1 MKYNEVHFDSYLN
14 DYNNNNL
21 HPKINTLFD
30 QLPNNILDLPNLICY
45 GPSGTGKYTQILSL
59 LKKYSPSN
67 LKYEKK
73 ISLIFNTQ
81 NYFFKISDIHYEI
94 DMSLLGCNAKPLWH
108 EFYSH
113 IIDVLSAKPNKYG
126 IIVAKNFQ
134 DTPNDLLGNF
144 YSYMQTNIN
153 LSVKVIFFIITTQVS
168 FIPDNILNTCQILS
182 IPRPLKKKYTEISPN
197 INSLSTQELKSITNI
212 KLFDVPEIIN
222 IDYYKIIVG
231 KILDQIISYKN
242 IEFAVLRDNIYDIFI
257 YNLDINN
264 CIWHILSELIKKEL
278 IDNCKLSSILL
289 KTNMFLKYYNNN
301 YRPIYHVEKYIL
313 DIITIIH
320 DF

>member
-1 MKYNEVHFDSYLN
+1 MKYSETHFDSYLN

-21 HPKINTLFD
+21 HPKINTLFNEF
-30 QLPNNILDLPNLICY
+30 PNNILDLPNLICY
-45 GPSGTGKYTQILSL
+45 GPSGTGKYTQVLSL

-73 ISLIFNTQ
+73 ISLVFNTQ

-113 IIDVLSAKPNKYG
+113 IIDVLSAKSNKYG

-153 LSVKVIFFIITTQVS
+153 LSVKVIFFMITTHVS
-168 FIPDNILNTCQILS
+168 FIPDNILNTCQIIS
-182 IPRPLKKKYTEISPN
+182 IPRPLKKKYTEVSYNANN
-197 INSLSTQELKSITNI
+197 ISTQDLKTITNI
-212 KLFDVPEIIN
+212 KLFEVPELMN
-222 IDYYKIIVG
+222 IDYNKIIVG
-231 KILDQIISYKN
+231 KIIDQIITYKN
-242 IEFAVLRDNIYDIFI
+242 IDYAVLRDNIYDMFI

-264 CIWHILSELIKKEL
+264 CIWHILSELINKQL

-313 DIITIIH
+313 EIITIIH
-320 DF
+320 NF